1 MQART
6 AKFQIGQ
13 VVRHK
18 SFPFRGVV
26 FDVDPEF
33 SNSEEW
39 YEAIPENI
47 RPSKDQPYYHLLA
60 ENEDTTYV
68 AYVSEQNLLKDL
80 TGEPVGHPAVS
91 ELFSELHSGCYKP
104 IQDLSH

>member
-1 MQART
+1 
-6 AKFQIGQ
+6 
-13 VVRHK
+13 
-18 SFPFRGVV
+18 V

-47 RPSKDQPYYHLLA
+47 RPRKDQPYYHLLA
-60 ENEDTTYV
+60 ENDDTTYV

-80 TGEPVGHPAVS
+80 TGEPVSHPAVE
-91 ELFSELHSGCYKP
+91 ELFSELAQGCYKP